1 MIMPGR
7 IDRYV
12 LERLSSAASSLA
24 IHPGRIKERLVYIL
38 DNYILGLDACC
49 FPEPLRHRFNLI
61 KAIVLANDKTTRE
74 TVESMTED
82 AACDLAKALTELAD
96 ELLKLNERRRLLRRM
111 IQHSG
116 RCVVTRQKSRAPGDL
131 PLLDSVIGS
140 SRHFSQASIL
150 NIESNVVPGSQSE
163 QWG

>member
-7 IDRYV
+7 IHRYV
-12 LERLSSAASSLA
+12 LEKLSSAASSLA

-96 ELLKLNERRRLLRRM
+96 ELLKLNERPPAVEEDDITQRQMRGYSPEVPRSRR
-111 IQHSG
+111 SA
-116 RCVVTRQKSRAPGDL
+116 AP
-131 PLLDSVIGS
+131 
-140 SRHFSQASIL
+140 
-150 NIESNVVPGSQSE
+150 
-163 QWG
+163 